1 MTAIGRPV
9 RFACHYYMSQVPL
22 LQQASVLMG
31 ALTPEAD
38 QRRQSSF
45 FRQSAKFLQANQVV
59 GVFPEGASRWSSD
72 PADCHCFK
80 GGKTGKA
87 CSACIVSAL

>member
-1 MTAIGRPV
+1 MTAIVRPV

-22 LQQASVLMG
+22 RQQAIALMG
-31 ALTPEAD
+31 AFPLVAD

-45 FRQSAKFLQANQVV
+45 FRQSARFMQANQVV
-59 GVFPEGASRWSSD
+59 GVFPEGAGRWSSN
-72 PADCHCFK
+72 PADCHSFK

-87 CSACIVSAL
+87 CSACLVSAL

>member
-22 LQQASVLMG
+22 LQHASALMG
-31 ALTPEAD
+31 AFPLVAD
-38 QRRQSSF
+38 QRRPSSF
-45 FRQSAKFLQANQVV
+45 FRQSARFLQANQVV
-59 GVFPEGASRWSSD
+59 GVFPEGAGRWSSD

-87 CSACIVSAL
+87 CSACLVSAL